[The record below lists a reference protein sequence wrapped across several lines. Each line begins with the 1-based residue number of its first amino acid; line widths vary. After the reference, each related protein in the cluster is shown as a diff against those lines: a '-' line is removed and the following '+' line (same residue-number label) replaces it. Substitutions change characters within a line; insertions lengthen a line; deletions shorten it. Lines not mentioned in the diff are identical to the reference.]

1 MVVVVA
7 VAAAAVVVE
16 VAVAVAVAVNK
27 QTSRIMRNRRTL
39 PVYNCRHV
47 MYWHVSYGQVTCWEQ
62 SMALSHDGGTR
73 KV

>member
-1 MVVVVA
+1 
-7 VAAAAVVVE
+7 VE